1 MRSDIKINDPNP
13 QWVVETMPQAR
24 VMRDMLLLPDG
35 TVVII
40 NGASFGSAGWELRQN
55 PVLEPLVYRPDKALA
70 DELFPTELR
79 LEAFS
84 PDYLDAKN
92 SKLRPRIIDPK
103 SQAKISYGR
112 KLFIRFSLTGNVAT
126 NLVSVTMVAP
136 SFNTHSF
143 SMNQRLLVLAAETV
157 RKVWEMT
164 YQVQVTT
171 PASGNLAPSGYYLLY
186 VVHQQ
191 IPSEGIWVQIL

>member
-1 MRSDIKINDPNP
+1 MYHSTAVLLRDGRVLVGDSNP
-13 QWVVETMPQAR
+13 HE
-24 VMRDMLLLPDG
+24 
-35 TVVII
+35 
-40 NGASFGSAGWELRQN
+40 NYE
-55 PVLEPLVYRPDKALA
+55 LA

-79 LEAFS
+79 LEAFIS

-112 KLFIRFSLTGNVAT
+112 KLFIRFSLTGNIAT

>member
-40 NGASFGSAGWELRQN
+40 NGASFGSA
-55 PVLEPLVYRPDKALA
+55 
-70 DELFPTELR
+70 ELR